1 MDGQY
6 SPTLKP
12 TDSIYM
18 TYSFILSLVHM
29 DRHTI
34 TWWFFFSSFSSGD
47 EVQLA
52 GHGCNK
58 IDPVTKEKRMANF
71 VWLLHS
77 FTLLFGFDFLFG
89 NCDDMYRFFNYV
101 LNVMHDRFPQFHV
114 SQLLLKNTF
123 CLNTSWNKAKK
134 SFFKHFMS
142 ISWNAIN
149 YFSPCPSF
157 LSLRRPRLLPRSA
170 LLWTYACWSL

>member
-34 TWWFFFSSFSSGD
+34 TWWFFFSFSSGD

-58 IDPVTKEKRMANF
+58 IDPETQEKRMANF

-101 LNVMHDRFPQFHV
+101 LNVMHDRFPQFHM
-114 SQLLLKNTF
+114 SL
-123 CLNTSWNKAKK
+123 
-134 SFFKHFMS
+134 SFFWRIHFVWIPAEIRQKKKNHSSRIWFHEYIMKC
-142 ISWNAIN
+142 
-149 YFSPCPSF
+149 YKLLFP
-157 LSLRRPRLLPRSA
+157 LSLFS
-170 LLWTYACWSL
+170 

>member
-1 MDGQY
+1 
-6 SPTLKP
+6 
-12 TDSIYM
+12 
-18 TYSFILSLVHM
+18 M

-34 TWWFFFSSFSSGD
+34 TWWFFFSFSSED

-58 IDPVTKEKRMANF
+58 IDPKTRKKRMANF

-101 LNVMHDRFPQFHV
+101 LNVMHDRVPQFHM
-114 SQLLLKNTF
+114 SL
-123 CLNTSWNKAKK
+123 
-134 SFFKHFMS
+134 SFFLRIHFVWIQAEIRQKKNKIILQGFDFMS

-149 YFSPCPSF
+149 YFFPCPSF
-157 LSLRRPRLLPRSA
+157 LSLQRPRLFPRSSPVC
-170 LLWTYACWSL
+170 TYACCSLWWHCNW